1 MQIAVCLI
9 TYQRPDG
16 LKRLLS
22 GLNQLTFKQC
32 EPTNLEIIV
41 VDNDLNGT
49 ACLLCEQISSEMKW
63 TLKCYVEP
71 RRGIPYARNKAIA
84 CAIDHADFIAFIDDD
99 EVPEPFWLD
108 QLLHVQRLNNGADV
122 VCGPVLPYFD
132 KPVPDWI
139 TKGKFFERPRY
150 PTGHFLNGAATNNV
164 LISSQVFRK
173 MDKAFDERLA
183 LSGGSDWHFF
193 RRVHCAGY
201 KIVWA
206 DDALVYEWIPTSRA
220 NVRWLLQRSYRLGIT
235 ESFCE
240 IDIEPSLAVRVT
252 CIFKGVRRIIKGALS
267 LPLSFIRGR
276 HEVIKTLRYIY
287 HSVGMLAG
295 VAGRQYQEYQK
306 IHNV

>member
-1 MQIAVCLI
+1 MRVAVCLI

-16 LKRLLS
+16 LKRLLY
-22 GLNQLTFKQC
+22 GINQLTFKQC
-32 EPTNLEIIV
+32 ELTNLEIIV
-41 VDNDLNGT
+41 VDNDSNGT
-49 ACLLCEQISSEMKW
+49 ACLLCEQISSEIKW

-84 CAIDHADFIAFIDDD
+84 CTEEDVDFIAFIDDD

-108 QLLHVQRLNNGADV
+108 ELLSVQTLSNADV
-122 VCGPVLPYFD
+122 VSGPVLPYFD
-132 KPVPDWI
+132 KPIPDWI

-150 PTGHFLNGAATNNV
+150 PTGYSLQGAATNNV
-164 LISSQVFRK
+164 LIRSEVFK
-173 MDKAFDERLA
+173 KLDKAFDERLA

-193 RRVHCAGY
+193 KRVYCAGY

-206 DDALVYEWIPTSRA
+206 DNALVYEWIPVSRA
-220 NVRWLLQRSYRLGIT
+220 NLKWLLQRSYRLGIT

-240 IDIEPSLAVRVT
+240 IDLAPSLVVRVT
-252 CIFKGVRRIIKGALS
+252 CISKGVRRIIKGALWV
-267 LPLSFIRGR
+267 PISFIGGQDK
-276 HEVIKTLRYIY
+276 VIKNLRYIY